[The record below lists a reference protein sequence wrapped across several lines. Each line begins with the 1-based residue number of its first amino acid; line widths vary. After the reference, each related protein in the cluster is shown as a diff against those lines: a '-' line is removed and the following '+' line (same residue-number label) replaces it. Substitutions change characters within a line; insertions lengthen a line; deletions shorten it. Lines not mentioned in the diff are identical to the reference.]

1 MMTLFDLPFTPDTPA
16 PAPWTSALEQGAALA
31 RRMQLQLERE
41 RVEHELARVKALLH
55 ASTAERRRMAQACLD
70 MSARQVSL
78 KIRQARV
85 DAAHARGWIL
95 AEMREQIELLL
106 MKDSIAELGEASPFC
121 NDLNWRRIGHRASE
135 QRLAELREKL
145 KATEPRK
152 RTGTASRHRKRTRA
166 SGGEV
171 YERIGETYER
181 YESSLRT
188 STPAKQVPVPDVVAA
203 FEPACAAPATPTH
216 QSRQGDGAENSQPL
230 PRPAGAPESFDRAF
244 PRLGRGPES
253 MRPTGAQRRALLAG
267 WMSCVLHLQASSPKR
282 LRRRIAPGMFAR
294 VRRHATRA
302 ANCQAGSGGACLR
315 TAA

>member
-95 AEMREQIELLL
+95 AEMREQIELLF

-121 NDLNWRRIGHRASE
+121 NDPNWRRIGHRASE

-152 RTGTASRHRKRTRA
+152 RTGTASRRRKRTRA
-166 SGGEV
+166 SDGEV
-171 YERIGETYER
+171 YESIGETYER

-203 FEPACAAPATPTH
+203 VEPACAAPATPTRLSRDDDSA
-216 QSRQGDGAENSQPL
+216 QSS
-230 PRPAGAPESFDRAF
+230 RPAGAPSSFDF
-244 PRLGRGPES
+244 GLQRLGRGPES

-294 VRRHATRA
+294 VCRHATRA
-302 ANCQAGSGGACLR
+302 ANCQAGPGGACLR